1 MKGSILR
8 LKKEEFKRHI
18 MFKSITAIKAFEIL
32 EEISPKQI
40 GFDMFRLPPAEYILD
55 CIYTLKPTHEIF

>member
-1 MKGSILR
+1 MKGFILR
-8 LKKEEFKRHI
+8 FKKEEFK
-18 MFKSITAIKAFEIL
+18 
-32 EEISPKQI
+32 SPKPT